1 MKKLDRFTI
10 TIPPSHCCQQR
21 RRNETQFGFLGSPPK
36 EECKV
41 KNMKQQ
47 QKMAQ
52 AKLGA
57 HRDDKRDAI
66 R

>member
-1 MKKLDRFTI
+1 M
-10 TIPPSHCCQQR
+10 
-21 RRNETQFGFLGSPPK
+21 
-36 EECKV
+36 

-57 HRDDKRDAI
+57 HRDDATATTLFADSTFDDTVLPFVVVH
-66 R
+66 